1 MKDHENRGGSVDSD
15 ILQGKADVLRVVRAL
30 AEQGSAPA
38 AKRDRDPRPV
48 QVQVRPVVAIR
59 SERGQSKS
67 SQQKEDSDLRPGS
80 DRPEPAA
87 IRDAEVEKTAKEEP
101 TLADEKPSAAVAAE
115 SKDAVSPMAA
125 APEAAVE
132 SEAEQCEA
140 PEAKCDALPRFKLA
154 EQILAEQR
162 RSASERRQR
171 AAASEPVTRTYER
184 RTRWGGDSG
193 SEEQSWAFHGGSE
206 QGTKPAVKCWAA
218 ADEDTMTPIQRKSLR
233 NRGSGYRPIQRRRH
247 VSTHLAGQ
255 FGALVRASSGQ
266 ERTWCG

>member
-87 IRDAEVEKTAKEEP
+87 IRDADVEKTAKEEP

-171 AAASEPVTRTYER
+171 AAASEPVTRTYEAQDTVGAVIR
-184 RTRWGGDSG
+184 EVKSNLGPSTAAASK
-193 SEEQSWAFHGGSE
+193 A
-206 QGTKPAVKCWAA
+206 TKPAVKCWAA
-218 ADEDTMTPIQRKSLR
+218 ADEDTMTPIQREIVAEIVAR
-233 NRGSGYRPIQRRRH
+233 DIARFSGGGMYRRTWP
-247 VSTHLAGQ
+247 
-255 FGALVRASSGQ
+255 ASSG
-266 ERTWCG
+266 R